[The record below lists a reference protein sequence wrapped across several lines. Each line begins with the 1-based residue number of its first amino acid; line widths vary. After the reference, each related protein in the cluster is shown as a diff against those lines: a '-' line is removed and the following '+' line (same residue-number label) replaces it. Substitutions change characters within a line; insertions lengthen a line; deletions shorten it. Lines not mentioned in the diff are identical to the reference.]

1 MGWVGSSRTPLVAGG
16 AGLVC
21 GALLAAT
28 LGLVDAREASGISS
42 ADAAHEA
49 GDRAVDSAREA
60 RREPA
65 APGPPDEEELARQ
78 EEVRARAVAVATA
91 VAAIEGA
98 HGRLHVPKEAEA
110 VTGALSDALKSTFA
124 SDKERRRLLERLY
137 EAIGHGRF
145 VRGGRLTSLGA
156 AVVTRVGEL
165 ERHGVEVEGYPR
177 EELAAIAERR
187 AVEELDTEALAGGA
201 RRVLRELLEEATFDP
216 LRATRRLESLDAV
229 PGAEDVAAVAD
240 DLVRRGIVG
249 ATRPADVADDVRLAA
264 TFVQLV
270 LDFRFVKKVGPF
282 ELRKADT
289 VLARPKDAARLFETL
304 VKIADGDGE
313 GEGDPLAALDP
324 PHPQYAAMLS
334 IHDRYRAYA
343 EEGCETLPASWKV
356 RPGMKGAEVERVQ
369 RRLACEGYY
378 DGPIDGVHEGAALA
392 AARTYQRHHEL
403 PAEGFVAEETIK
415 SMNVSMERRAAQIAL
430 TLQRMRESQV
440 DEMGDPFIRVNVPA
454 FELTYYEDGKVL
466 RRQRVIVGTNRLD
479 DDKKQLIQGHLNRT
493 KLFTTN
499 LYEIVVN
506 PTWILP
512 ARVEHGELKGQIA
525 RDPDYLEK
533 NNIRRITL
541 KSGKQVYIQG
551 MGDGNVLGKVKF
563 LLERS
568 NAIYLHDTDKRN
580 LFKERRRDF
589 SHGCIRVDGAI
600 AFAKWL
606 LERDGFTEVEIERAF
621 RLTEVQRGFKLKKP
635 LDLITE
641 YMTVDISHE
650 GLPVFL
656 TDVYGYDRA
665 VEQGNLPPQVTT
677 RWGAV
682 QLRPRWVPRVSE
694 ETVARWRAEG
704 KAAPRDYDPEVH
716 GP

>member
-1 MGWVGSSRTPLVAGG
+1 MGWASSSRTPLVAGA
-16 AGLVC
+16 AGVAC
-21 GALLAAT
+21 GALLALT
-28 LGLVDAREASGISS
+28 LGLMDAPEAAGITSDGVARAGAGGRVEGQREQPT
-42 ADAAHEA
+42 
-49 GDRAVDSAREA
+49 
-60 RREPA
+60 PA
-65 APGPPDEEELARQ
+65 PEDPEELARQ
-78 EEVRARAVAVATA
+78 EAVRARAVAVATA
-91 VAAIEGA
+91 VTAVEGA

-110 VTGALSDALKSTFA
+110 VASALSDALA
-124 SDKERRRLLERLY
+124 AVAGSDKERRRLLERLY

-145 VRGGRLTSLGA
+145 VRGGRLTALGA
-156 AVVTRVGEL
+156 AVVERVAAL
-165 ERHGVEVEGYPR
+165 ERHAVDPEPYPG

-187 AVEELDTEALAGGA
+187 AVEELDAEALAGGA
-201 RRVLRELLEEATFDP
+201 KPVLRELLAEATFDP
-216 LRATRRLESLDAV
+216 VRATRRLESLEAI
-229 PGAEDVAAVAD
+229 PGADDVAAVAD
-240 DLVRRGIVG
+240 DLVRRGVVG
-249 ATRPADVADDVRLAA
+249 VTRPDDVADDVRLAA
-264 TFVQLV
+264 TFVQLA

-289 VLARPKDAARLFETL
+289 VLARPKDAARLFDLL
-304 VKIADGDGE
+304 VEIADGAGDGA
-313 GEGDPLAALDP
+313 GDPLAALDP
-324 PHPQYAAMLS
+324 PHPQYAAMLDV
-334 IHDRYRAYA
+334 HDRYRGYA
-343 EEGCETLPASWKV
+343 VEGCETLPTSWKV
-356 RPGMKGAEVERVQ
+356 RPGMKGDEVKRVQ

-378 DGPIDGVHEGAALA
+378 DGPIDGIHEGAALA

-415 SMNVSMERRAAQIAL
+415 SMNVSMERRASQIAL
-430 TLQRMRESQV
+430 TLQRMRESAI
-440 DEMGDPFIRVNVPA
+440 DEMGDPFIRVNIPA
-454 FELTYYEDGKVL
+454 FELTYYEGGKVL

-600 AFAKWL
+600 EFARWL
-606 LERDGFTEVEIERAF
+606 LARDGFSEEEIERAF
-621 RLTEVQRGFKLKKP
+621 RLTEVQRGFKMKKP
-635 LDLITE
+635 IDLITE

-665 VEQGNLPPQVTT
+665 VERGDLPPQVTT

-694 ETVARWRAEG
+694 ETVNRWRAEG
-704 KAAPRDYDPEVH
+704 KAAPRDYDPAVH
-716 GP
+716 GQ